1 MKRIIFLLATLVLT
15 SCALVPNRS
24 YLAEMEDDDSAF
36 FQPREDFPVVPGDT
50 GRSWRTQKDWQR
62 RTPASETSRLRERE
76 EISLENEL
84 AKLESAQ
91 SEGAANHYQQYRARL
106 GSTSERIYFLQLKS
120 KTEREEYLS
129 SRGMLAET
137 AVMPFEHQWA
147 TQQGELLLGMSK
159 TDVEESWG
167 RPERV
172 DVAGNPTYENER
184 WTYRRDGAAK
194 YIFFESGR
202 VGGWTSNAR

>member
-1 MKRIIFLLATLVLT
+1 MKTILALLFTLPLAACSLT
-15 SCALVPNRS
+15 PNRS

-36 FQPREDFPVVPGDT
+36 FQPREDFPVIPGDT

-76 EISLENEL
+76 EVSLENEL

-91 SEGAANHYQQYRARL
+91 SEGAANHYQQYRAKL

-129 SRGMLAET
+129 SRGMLT
-137 AVMPFEHQWA
+137 DNAVMPFEHQWA
-147 TQQGELLLGMSK
+147 TAQGELLLGMSK
-159 TDVEESWG
+159 DDVEESWG

-184 WTYRRDGAAK
+184 WMYRRDGAAK

-202 VGGWTSNAR
+202 VGGWSSASR

>member
-1 MKRIIFLLATLVLT
+1 MKSILFLVLT
-15 SCALVPNRS
+15 LPLAACSLVPNRS
-24 YLAEMEDDDSAF
+24 YLAEMEEDDSAF

-76 EISLENEL
+76 EQSLENEL

-129 SRGMLAET
+129 SRGMLTET

-147 TQQGELLLGMSK
+147 TAQGELLLGMSK

-167 RPERV
+167 RPDRV
-172 DVAGNPTYENER
+172 DFAGNPTYENER
-184 WTYRRDGAAK
+184 WMYRRDGAAK

-202 VGGWTSNAR
+202 VGGWTSAAR

>member
-1 MKRIIFLLATLVLT
+1 MKSILFLVLT
-15 SCALVPNRS
+15 LPLAACSLVPNRS

-36 FQPREDFPVVPGDT
+36 FQPREDFPVVPGDS

-76 EISLENEL
+76 EVSLENEL

-91 SEGAANHYQQYRARL
+91 SEGAANHYQQYRAKL

-120 KTEREEYLS
+120 KTDREEYLS
-129 SRGMLAET
+129 SRGMLTET

-147 TQQGELLLGMSK
+147 TAQGELLLGMSK

-167 RPERV
+167 RPDRV
-172 DVAGNPTYENER
+172 DFAGNPTYENER
-184 WTYRRDGAAK
+184 WMYRRDGAAK

-202 VGGWTSNAR
+202 VGGWSSASR